1 MNNIDGTMEN
11 VQMAGDRI
19 QPNPIGLKIEQAS
32 EQDFKTIN
40 HIAHLTW
47 PTTFGEILTPAQIDY
62 MLEMMYSP
70 AALQEQVYQRGHTF
84 LLAREAGQCWGFA
97 SYQPHYKGTTL
108 TKIHKIYVLPNTQ
121 GKGIGKALI
130 GAVANIARRQG
141 DSALT
146 LNVNRYNPAV
156 QFYQH
161 IGFRIVGEEDID
173 IGKGFLMEDFIMEK
187 PL

>member
-1 MNNIDGTMEN
+1 MTGEKMHS
-11 VQMAGDRI
+11 
-19 QPNPIGLKIEQAS
+19 NPIGIQIEQAT
-32 EQDFKTIN
+32 EQDFVTIN
-40 HIAHLTW
+40 RIAHLTW
-47 PTTFGEILTPAQIDY
+47 PTTFGDILTPAQIDY

-70 AALQEQVYQRGHTF
+70 AALQEQVLQRGHTF
-84 LLAREAGQCWGFA
+84 LLAREAAQCWGFA
-97 SYQPHYKGTTL
+97 SYQPHYKGASL

-130 GAVANIARRQG
+130 SAVAEIARRHG
-141 DSALT
+141 NSALT

-173 IGKGFLMEDFIMEK
+173 IGNGFLMEDFIMEK
-187 PL
+187 SL